1 MSVKF
6 DLAEVAQNLA
16 ETAKDA
22 MKSEGESEPDEVS
35 WSLAQRVLE
44 QAKGMTS
51 GDPIV
56 QELKLETKR
65 WVSLRS
71 AMEAVAVT
79 LKSHAHSEVVAAS
92 NAANR
97 RRLRSY

>member
-1 MSVKF
+1 MSAKF
-6 DLAEVAQNLA
+6 DLAEIAQNLA

-22 MKSEGESEPDEVS
+22 MRGEGESEPDEVS
-35 WSLAQRVLE
+35 WNPAQGVLE
-44 QAKGMTS
+44 QAKELIS
-51 GDPIV
+51 GDPLL
-56 QELKLETKR
+56 QGLKLETKR
-65 WVSLRS
+65 WVSMRS

-79 LKSHAHSEVVAAS
+79 VKSQAHSEVVATV